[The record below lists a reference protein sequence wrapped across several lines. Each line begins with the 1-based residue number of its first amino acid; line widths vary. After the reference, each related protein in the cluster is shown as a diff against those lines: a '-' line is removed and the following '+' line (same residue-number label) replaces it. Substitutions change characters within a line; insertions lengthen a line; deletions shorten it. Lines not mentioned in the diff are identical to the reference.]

1 MTTMR
6 RAVIGLLVI
15 TTCVLLTGCGLI
27 GSEPTPTPT
36 MAIPTPTMEPMAA
49 MVNGEGIT
57 MVEYQAEL
65 DRYVAASNETGA
77 SAPGNL
83 EPKTLILDELI
94 NNRLLSQAAYQSGF
108 QINEVELESRVT
120 QLAEQIG
127 GTQALQ
133 DWQNLY
139 GYSDASLR
147 QALQRSIAAA
157 WMRDKI
163 IAAVPLQ
170 TEQVHARQILLADEQ
185 TAQAVK
191 AQLDAAVNFSE
202 LAFQY
207 DSITGGDLGWF
218 PHGYLNIPE
227 VEAAAFSLEVGKYS
241 DPVRSDI
248 GWHIILVIEKDP
260 AHELSPDALQ
270 SMQHQAL
277 NEWLTQRRSEST
289 IDILI

>member
-6 RAVIGLLVI
+6 YIVLGFLII
-15 TTCVLLTGCGLI
+15 TTCLLLTGCGLT

-36 MAIPTPTMEPMAA
+36 MEVPTPTMEPMAA
-49 MVNGEGIT
+49 VVNGEGIT
-57 MVEYQAEL
+57 IDEYQAEL
-65 DRYVAASNETGA
+65 DRYVGASNETGA
-77 SAPGNL
+77 SAPNGV
-83 EPKTLILDELI
+83 EPKTLILDDLI
-94 NNRLLSQAAYQSGF
+94 NTKLLAQAAYQSGF
-108 QINEVELESRVT
+108 QISAIDLENRIT

-127 GTQALQ
+127 GVQALQ
-133 DWQNLY
+133 DWQNRY
-139 GYSDASLR
+139 SYSDASLR
-147 QALQRSIAAA
+147 QTLQRSIAAT

-163 IAAVPLQ
+163 IATVPLQ

-185 TAQAVK
+185 TALAVK
-191 AQLDAAVNFSE
+191 AQLDAAVDFSA

-218 PHGYLNIPE
+218 PYGYLNISE
-227 VEAAAFSLEVGKYS
+227 VETAAFSLEAGKYS
-241 DPVRSDI
+241 APVKSGI

-260 AHELSPDALQ
+260 AHELSPDALL
-270 SMQHQAL
+270 SMQHKAL

>member
-1 MTTMR
+1 MR
-6 RAVIGLLVI
+6 YAVIGLLII
-15 TTCVLLTGCGLI
+15 TTCVISTGCGLI

-36 MAIPTPTMEPMAA
+36 MEIPTPTMEPMVAV
-49 MVNGEGIT
+49 VNGEGIT
-57 MVEYQAEL
+57 VVEYQAEL

-94 NNRLLSQAAYQSGF
+94 NTRLLSQAAYQSGF
-108 QINEVELESRVT
+108 QISEIELETRVT

-133 DWQNLY
+133 DWQNRY
-139 GYSDASLR
+139 SYSDASLR
-147 QALQRSIAAA
+147 QSLQRSIAAA

-191 AQLDAAVNFSE
+191 AQLDAAMNFSE

-218 PHGYLNIPE
+218 PRGYLNIPE
-227 VEAAAFSLEVGKYS
+227 VEATAFSLEVGKYS
-241 DPVRSDI
+241 NPIKSDI

-260 AHELSPDALQ
+260 AHALSPDALL

-289 IDILI
+289 IEILI

>member
-1 MTTMR
+1 
-6 RAVIGLLVI
+6 
-15 TTCVLLTGCGLI
+15 
-27 GSEPTPTPT
+27 
-36 MAIPTPTMEPMAA
+36 MEPMAA

-57 MVEYQAEL
+57 IVEYQAEL

-94 NNRLLSQAAYQSGF
+94 NTRLLSQAAYQSGF
-108 QINEVELESRVT
+108 QINVDELESRVS

-133 DWQNLY
+133 DWQNHY
-139 GYSDASLR
+139 GYTDASLR

-157 WMRDKI
+157 WMRDQI

-191 AQLDAAVNFSE
+191 AQLDAAANFSE

-227 VEAAAFSLEVGKYS
+227 VEAIAFSLEAGKYS
-241 DPVRSDI
+241 EPVKSDI

-260 AHELSPDALQ
+260 AHELSPDALL

>member
-1 MTTMR
+1 MTRMR
-6 RAVIGLLVI
+6 YAVIGLLII
-15 TTCVLLTGCGLI
+15 TTCLLSTGCGWVDT
-27 GSEPTPTPT
+27 EPTPTPT
-36 MAIPTPTMEPMAA
+36 VEIPTPTMEPMAA
-49 MVNGEGIT
+49 LVNGEGIT
-57 MVEYQAEL
+57 IVEYQAEL
-65 DRYVAASNETGA
+65 DRYVAASNETSA

-94 NNRLLSQAAYQSGF
+94 NTRLLSQAASQSGF
-108 QINEVELESRVT
+108 QISEIELENRVT
-120 QLAEQIG
+120 QLTEQIG
-127 GTQALQ
+127 GMQALQ
-133 DWQNLY
+133 DWQNRY
-139 GYSDASLR
+139 SYSDTSLR

-163 IAAVPLQ
+163 IVAVPLQ

-185 TAQAVK
+185 SALAVK
-191 AQLDAAVNFSE
+191 AQLDAAMNFSE

-218 PHGYLNIPE
+218 PRGYLNFPE
-227 VEAAAFSLEVGKYS
+227 VEATAFSLEAGKYS
-241 DPVRSDI
+241 DPVKSDI

-260 AHELSPDALQ
+260 AHELSPDALL

-277 NEWLTQRRSEST
+277 NEWLVQRRSEST

>member
-1 MTTMR
+1 MR
-6 RAVIGLLVI
+6 YAVIGLLII
-15 TTCVLLTGCGLI
+15 TTCVISTGCGLI

-36 MAIPTPTMEPMAA
+36 MENPTPTMEPMVAV
-49 MVNGEGIT
+49 VNGEGIT
-57 MVEYQAEL
+57 VVEYQAEL

-94 NNRLLSQAAYQSGF
+94 NTRLLSQAAYQSGF
-108 QINEVELESRVT
+108 QISEIELETRVT

-133 DWQNLY
+133 DWQNRY
-139 GYSDASLR
+139 SYSDASLR
-147 QALQRSIAAA
+147 QSLQRSIAAA

-185 TAQAVK
+185 TALAVK
-191 AQLDAAVNFSE
+191 AQLDAAVNFNV

-218 PHGYLNIPE
+218 PNGYLNNPE
-227 VEAAAFSLEVGKYS
+227 VEAAAFSLETGKYS
-241 DPVRSDI
+241 DPVKSDI

-277 NEWLTQRRSEST
+277 NEWLTQRHSEST
-289 IDILI
+289 INILI

>member
-1 MTTMR
+1 
-6 RAVIGLLVI
+6 
-15 TTCVLLTGCGLI
+15 
-27 GSEPTPTPT
+27 
-36 MAIPTPTMEPMAA
+36 MEPMVAI
-49 MVNGEGIT
+49 VNGEGIT
-57 MVEYQAEL
+57 IVEYQAEL
-65 DRYVAASNETGA
+65 DRYVIASNETGA

-94 NNRLLSQAAYQSGF
+94 NTRLLSQAAYQSGF
-108 QINEVELESRVT
+108 QISEIELENRVT

-133 DWQNLY
+133 DWQNRY
-139 GYSDASLR
+139 SYSDASLR
-147 QALQRSIAAA
+147 QSLQRSIAAA

-185 TAQAVK
+185 TALAVK
-191 AQLDAAVNFSE
+191 AQLDAAVNFNE

-218 PHGYLNIPE
+218 PHGYLNNPE
-227 VEAAAFSLEVGKYS
+227 VEAAAFSLETGKYS
-241 DPVRSDI
+241 DPVKSDI

-260 AHELSPDALQ
+260 AHELSPDALL

-289 IDILI
+289 INILI